1 MNRTPYVASLRV
13 YEPLETFDLEAQRQW
28 MGISPFTQTK
38 LTESESTIRNLIS
51 TERSAVSNIGA
62 HLLDQDGKKF
72 ICPWLLKKRSY
83 HAMQDFRESIP
94 SSIFN
99 FFVPNELEESLMLE
113 YEFENKVSYTISER
127 WMIPP
132 RWFALFE
139 PQERQI
145 AELENEIFC
154 FYRTEIA
161 KARKRCTETLRI
173 VRNSFGIG
181 SVEAEVS
188 QLLDWLNIFDG
199 ASIVELD
206 YGGLAT
212 FVDITLRSNGGK
224 GLIDD
229 TSVKDVIASIS
240 GLSEGDGFLASQA
253 YGRLVTRWRQ
263 IASLEQAQ

>member
-1 MNRTPYVASLRV
+1 LNRTPYVASLRV
-13 YEPLETFDLEAQRQW
+13 YEPLETFNFEVEKQW
-28 MGISPFTQTK
+28 VGILPHSQTK
-38 LTESESTIRNLIS
+38 LIESDSTIRNLIS
-51 TERSAVSNIGA
+51 PERFAKSNIGA
-62 HLLDQDGKKF
+62 HVIDQDGKKF
-72 ICPWLLKKRSY
+72 ICPWLLKNRSY
-83 HAMQDFRESIP
+83 HAMQEFKESTS

-113 YEFENKVSYTISER
+113 NYFENKVSYTISER

-145 AELENEIFC
+145 AEQDNEKFC
-154 FYRTEIA
+154 IYRTEIA
-161 KARKRCTETLRI
+161 KARKRCTETLKI

-188 QLLDWLNIFDG
+188 QLLDWLNLFDR

-212 FVDITLRSNGGK
+212 FIDINLRSNGGK
-224 GLIDD
+224 GLVDD
-229 TSVKDVIASIS
+229 TSVEDVIASIS

-263 IASLEQAQ
+263 IANLEQAQ

>member
-1 MNRTPYVASLRV
+1 
-13 YEPLETFDLEAQRQW
+13 
-28 MGISPFTQTK
+28 
-38 LTESESTIRNLIS
+38 
-51 TERSAVSNIGA
+51 
-62 HLLDQDGKKF
+62 
-72 ICPWLLKKRSY
+72 
-83 HAMQDFRESIP
+83 MQDFRESI
-94 SSIFN
+94 SSSTFN

-113 YEFENKVSYTISER
+113 NEFENKVSYTISER

-132 RWFALFE
+132 RWLALFE

-145 AELENEIFC
+145 AEQDNEIFC
-154 FYRTEIA
+154 IYRTEIT
-161 KARKRCTETLRI
+161 KAINRCAETLRI

-188 QLLDWLNIFDG
+188 QLLDWLNIFDR

-229 TSVKDVIASIS
+229 TSVADVIASIS
-240 GLSEGDGFLASQA
+240 GLSEGDGFLASSA